1 MSPRTSHM
9 LSGGADEPLFPEM
22 QKPWKKR
29 AQRKPG
35 IKTYGGPK
43 VTCHVCII
51 AVERGEVLTFTRAP
65 ASWSV
70 LLPSG
75 REWLICSGHKDL
87 MDADKVKL
95 ED

>member
-1 MSPRTSHM
+1 MNPRTADM
-9 LSGGADEPLFPEM
+9 LGGGADEPLFPDM
-22 QKPWKKR
+22 QTPWKKR

-35 IKTYGGPK
+35 IKTYAGPM
-43 VTCHVCII
+43 VTCHACII
-51 AVERGEVLTFTRAP
+51 AVARGEALMFTRAP

-87 MDADKVKL
+87 MDSDQLKL